1 MRKITSFIS
10 VIALVLSTNVF
21 ANALCVQGA
30 RITSIA
36 ISDGTFGWC
45 DNNCLRV
52 DYTRNNE
59 LGLIKDSDLDA
70 RDGIIILNDKLGL
83 DTFAG
88 KMSYNLLKAA
98 LALGLQVDVRGKSN
112 DVMDCKIFKDRA
124 FIGVSAAS
132 VQVFSK
138 LHRKWED

>member
-36 ISDGTFGWC
+36 ISDDTFKGC
-45 DNNCLRV
+45 DSKCLRV

-59 LGLIKDSDLDA
+59 LGLIRDSNLDR
-70 RDGIIILNDKLGL
+70 RDGIIILKDKLAI

-98 LALGLQVDVRGKSN
+98 LALGLQVDEGLN
-112 DVMDCKIFKDRA
+112 
-124 FIGVSAAS
+124 
-132 VQVFSK
+132 QTT
-138 LHRKWED
+138 